1 MDNLSPVFFI
11 GNIRIGTVE
20 GASCINLGNNL
31 PVGFQSFKKQ
41 NQGFGSICGDN
52 NDIAELCS
60 VLKDTN
66 VVDMLNQSGNDE
78 VPDWV
83 KRLASEKFSLG
94 DKESSRQSKSE
105 HKFK

>member
-1 MDNLSPVFFI
+1 MPNLSPIFVI

-41 NQGFGSICGDN
+41 NQGFGSISGDN
-52 NDIAELCS
+52 NDISELCS

-66 VVDMLNQSGNDE
+66 MVDMLNQSDSDE
-78 VPDWV
+78 IPYWV
-83 KRLASEKFSLG
+83 KKLAADKFHEGEK
-94 DKESSRQSKSE
+94 KHSKG
-105 HKFK
+105 K

>member
-11 GNIRIGTVE
+11 GYIRIGSVG

-31 PVGFQSFKKQ
+31 PVGFQSFSKQ
-41 NQGFGSICGDN
+41 NQGFGSITGDN
-52 NDIAELCS
+52 NDISELCS

-66 VVDMLNQSGNDE
+66 MVDMLNQSGSDE

-83 KRLASEKFSLG
+83 KRLAAEKFFEEE
-94 DKESSRQSKSE
+94 KKSSRHSKSR
-105 HKFK
+105 

>member
-11 GNIRIGTVE
+11 GNIRIGSVE

-41 NQGFGSICGDN
+41 NQGFGSITGDN
-52 NDIAELCS
+52 NDISELCS

-66 VVDMLNQSGNDE
+66 MIDMLNQSDSDE
-78 VPDWV
+78 IPEWV
-83 KRLASEKFSLG
+83 KKLAAEKFFEG
-94 DKESSRQSKSE
+94 EKKSSKHSNCR
-105 HKFK
+105 

>member
-11 GNIRIGTVE
+11 GSIRIGSVS

-31 PVGFQSFKKQ
+31 PTGFQSFTKQ
-41 NQGFGSICGDN
+41 NQGFGSITGDN
-52 NDIAELCS
+52 NDISELCS

-66 VVDMLNQSGNDE
+66 LIDMLNQADSDE

-83 KRLASEKFSLG
+83 KRLAAENFSC
-94 DKESSRQSKSE
+94 SSKNPAKASKC
-105 HKFK
+105 K

>member
-11 GNIRIGTVE
+11 GNIRIGSVQ

-31 PVGFQSFKKQ
+31 PVGFQSFTKQ
-41 NQGFGSICGDN
+41 NQGFGSITGDN
-52 NDIAELCS
+52 NDISELCS

-66 VVDMLNQSGNDE
+66 MIDMLNQSDSDE

-83 KRLASEKFSLG
+83 KRLAADNFNSNNK
-94 DKESSRQSKSE
+94 KPPPYSK
-105 HKFK
+105 HK

>member
-11 GNIRIGTVE
+11 GSIRIGTVE

-41 NQGFGSICGDN
+41 NQGFGSISGDN
-52 NDIAELCS
+52 NDISELCS

-66 VVDMLNQSGNDE
+66 MVDMLNQSDSDE

-83 KRLASEKFSLG
+83 KKLAADKFCG
-94 DKESSRQSKSE
+94 DDKKSSKHSKYR
-105 HKFK
+105 